1 MDDCIAAIA
10 TSLGTNAISII
21 RVSGKDSI
29 EIVDKIFSGNLKN
42 KESHTITYGYIKD
55 KDKKIDEVLVSIFKA
70 PKSFTAEN
78 VVEINCHGG
87 IATTKK
93 VLELLLLNG
102 CRQAQAG
109 EFTKRAFL
117 NGRIDL
123 TKAEAVQDLINAK
136 SENARKII
144 MNNLEGKTSSKIK
157 ELRQKLRSI
166 ISNIEVNI
174 DYPEYLDIEEM
185 TREKIIDNL
194 DYIKEN
200 LNSIIENSKN
210 SKVIKD
216 GINVAIIGRPNV
228 GKSSILNKLLKEDKA
243 IVTDVA
249 GTTRDI
255 VEGQAVI
262 DGILLNFIDTAGI
275 RKTDDKVEQIGVT
288 KSLNELSNAN
298 LIILVLNNNEP
309 LTEEDKYLLNLTEDK
324 KRIIVVNK
332 NDLENKLQI
341 KEDEKTTNTKSYEVI
356 ESLINKIKEMFNLDK
371 IDTDD
376 FNYVSN
382 VAQIAKLEE
391 ARQSLIDIET
401 SLKNDMPIDIIEID
415 IKNIWTILGEILG
428 ETYTEE
434 LLDNL
439 FKDFCLGK

>member
-341 KEDEKTTNTKSYEVI
+341 KEDVITTNTNSYEGI

>member
-102 CRQAQAG
+102 CRQAEAG

-157 ELRQKLRSI
+157 ELRKKLRNI

-341 KEDEKTTNTKSYEVI
+341 KENVITTNTNSYEGI

-382 VAQIAKLEE
+382 VEQIAKLEE

-439 FKDFCLGK
+439 FKDFCVGK

>member
-157 ELRQKLRSI
+157 ELRQKLRNI

-288 KSLNELSNAN
+288 RSLNELSNAN

-341 KEDEKTTNTKSYEVI
+341 KEDVITTNTNSYEGI

-382 VAQIAKLEE
+382 VEQIAKLEE

-439 FKDFCLGK
+439 FKDFCVGK

>member
-102 CRQAQAG
+102 CRQAEAG

-157 ELRQKLRSI
+157 ELRQKLRNI

-341 KEDEKTTNTKSYEVI
+341 KEDVITTNTNSYEGI

-382 VAQIAKLEE
+382 VEQMAKLEE

-439 FKDFCLGK
+439 FKDFCVGK

>member
-255 VEGQAVI
+255 VEGKAVI

-341 KEDEKTTNTKSYEVI
+341 KEDVITTNTNSYEGI

-382 VAQIAKLEE
+382 VEQIAKLEE

-439 FKDFCLGK
+439 FKDFCVGK

>member
-55 KDKKIDEVLVSIFKA
+55 KDKKIDEVLISIFKA

-102 CRQAQAG
+102 CRQAEAG

-157 ELRQKLRSI
+157 ELRQKLRNI

-341 KEDEKTTNTKSYEVI
+341 KEDVITTNTNSYEGI

-382 VAQIAKLEE
+382 VEQIAKLEE

-439 FKDFCLGK
+439 FKDFCVGK

>member
-93 VLELLLLNG
+93 VLKLLLLNG

-341 KEDEKTTNTKSYEVI
+341 KEDVITTNTNSYEGI

-382 VAQIAKLEE
+382 VEQIAKLEE

-439 FKDFCLGK
+439 FKDFCVGK

>member
-102 CRQAQAG
+102 CRQAEAG

-157 ELRQKLRSI
+157 ELRQKLRNI

-309 LTEEDKYLLNLTEDK
+309 LTEEDKYLLNLTENK

-341 KEDEKTTNTKSYEVI
+341 KEDVITTNTNSYEGI

-382 VAQIAKLEE
+382 VEQIAKLEE

-439 FKDFCLGK
+439 FKDFCVGK

>member
-102 CRQAQAG
+102 CRQAEAG

-157 ELRQKLRSI
+157 EIRQKLRNI

-341 KEDEKTTNTKSYEVI
+341 KEDVITTNTNSYEGI

-382 VAQIAKLEE
+382 VEQIAKLEE

-439 FKDFCLGK
+439 FKDFCVGK

>member
-1 MDDCIAAIA
+1 M
-10 TSLGTNAISII
+10 N
-21 RVSGKDSI
+21 K
-29 EIVDKIFSGNLKN
+29 LK
-42 KESHTITYGYIKD
+42 
-55 KDKKIDEVLVSIFKA
+55 
-70 PKSFTAEN
+70 
-78 VVEINCHGG
+78 
-87 IATTKK
+87 
-93 VLELLLLNG
+93 
-102 CRQAQAG
+102 
-109 EFTKRAFL
+109 
-117 NGRIDL
+117 
-123 TKAEAVQDLINAK
+123 
-136 SENARKII
+136 
-144 MNNLEGKTSSKIK
+144 GKTSSKIK
-157 ELRQKLRSI
+157 ELRQKLRNI

-298 LIILVLNNNEP
+298 LIILVLNIVLYMNYDYRRLVLE
-309 LTEEDKYLLNLTEDK
+309 YLWLLLLHHQFLLLVLNL
-324 KRIIVVNK
+324 
-332 NDLENKLQI
+332 L
-341 KEDEKTTNTKSYEVI
+341 Y
-356 ESLINKIKEMFNLDK
+356 SL
-371 IDTDD
+371 
-376 FNYVSN
+376 
-382 VAQIAKLEE
+382 
-391 ARQSLIDIET
+391 
-401 SLKNDMPIDIIEID
+401 
-415 IKNIWTILGEILG
+415 
-428 ETYTEE
+428 
-434 LLDNL
+434 LL
-439 FKDFCLGK
+439 